1 MRITLDQDQWD
12 VSDDQSVSEVLT
24 QVSDRA
30 YAQNRLVTSLKLGGS
45 PITDRDLQP
54 LLLNK
59 LLKEVGSVDA
69 CSQDIPEIMTNAAP
83 AISKFAAALK
93 AEAQGFLTP
102 LRMSGVIPSALDRW
116 FGQLADYVE
125 CLQAAGQGRQAGG
138 DLQAF
143 SSWIQELLDA
153 RSIQD
158 PVRVADILEFE
169 ILPYLASV
177 NHSGVQ
183 AEG

>member
-12 VSDDQSVSEVLT
+12 VSDDQPVSEVLT

-30 YAQNRLVTSLKLGGS
+30 YARHRLVTALKLGGR

-54 LLLNK
+54 ILLNK
-59 LLKEVGSVDA
+59 LLKEVGSIEA
-69 CSQDIPEIMTNAAP
+69 WSQNIPEIMTNAAP
-83 AISKFAAALK
+83 AITRFSSTLK
-93 AEAQGFLTP
+93 AEAQRFLTP
-102 LRMSGVIPSALDRW
+102 LRTSGIIPSALDQW

-125 CLQAAGQGRQAGG
+125 LLQASAQGSSDGG
-138 DLQAF
+138 DLQSV

-158 PVRVADILEFE
+158 PVRMADILEFE
-169 ILPYLASV
+169 VLPYLASRL
-177 NHSGVQ
+177 H
-183 AEG
+183 

>member
-1 MRITLDQDQWD
+1 MRITLDQDQWE
-12 VSDDQSVSEVLT
+12 VSNDQLVGEVLG
-24 QVSDRA
+24 QLSDRA
-30 YAQNRLVTSLKLGGS
+30 RARHRLVTSLKLGGR

-59 LLKEVGSVDA
+59 LINEVGPIEA
-69 CSQDIPEIMTNAAP
+69 CSQDIPEIMRNAAP
-83 AISKFAAALK
+83 AITRFASTLK

-102 LRMSGVIPSALDRW
+102 LRTSGVIPSALDRW

-125 CLQAAGQGRQAGG
+125 LLQAAAQGRPARG

-158 PVRVADILEFE
+158 PVRMADILEFE
-169 ILPYLASV
+169 VLPYLASV
-177 NHSGVQ
+177 
-183 AEG
+183 

>member
-1 MRITLDQDQWD
+1 MRITLDHDQWD
-12 VSDDQSVSEVLT
+12 VSDDQLVSEVLT

-30 YAQNRLVTSLKLGGS
+30 YARNRLVTSLKLGGR

-54 LLLNK
+54 MLLSK
-59 LLKEVGSVDA
+59 LLKEVGPIDA
-69 CSQDIPEIMTNAAP
+69 CSQNTPEIMMNAAP
-83 AISKFAAALK
+83 TVARFASTLK

-102 LRMSGVIPSALDRW
+102 LRMSGIIPSGLDRW

-125 CLQAAGQGRQAGG
+125 LLQSAGRGSSAGG
-138 DLQAF
+138 DLQTL

-158 PVRVADILEFE
+158 SVRMADILEFE
-169 ILPYLASV
+169 VVPHLAS
-177 NHSGVQ
+177 
-183 AEG
+183 A